1 MGSGTSMLDRNPQR
15 ERLRE
20 GKEPGAW
27 EGGPEVQRGP
37 VPGDEGGGAEAGR
50 DVMKGG
56 GWEESGRG
64 YQDVLCLWLQK
75 KEGRR
80 ERERERRGWKA
91 KVVQVLKDA
100 VF

>member
-1 MGSGTSMLDRNPQR
+1 MQPHLLLTKSSKEGTADGQGMGSGTSMLERNPQR

-27 EGGPEVQRGP
+27 GAETEVQCGP

-64 YQDVLCLWLQK
+64 YQDVLCL
-75 KEGRR
+75 
-80 ERERERRGWKA
+80 
-91 KVVQVLKDA
+91 
-100 VF
+100 